1 MTANIRLSDRT
12 LDRHPMMPISGLIPS
27 LSCRWCCSNPPF
39 AKLEALTAQST
50 VTAAVQ
56 RRKR

>member
-1 MTANIRLSDRT
+1 
-12 LDRHPMMPISGLIPS
+12 MMPISGLIPS

-39 AKLEALTAQST
+39 AELEALTAQST
-50 VTAAVQ
+50 VAAAVQ